1 MEAHNLSVLNV
12 VDLIISGRDK
22 EVELILE
29 ELTKRRKNT
38 RRIRKVTTVY

>member
-1 MEAHNLSVLNV
+1 MEAQNLSVLNV

-29 ELTKRRKNT
+29 ELTKRRNGNKKV
-38 RRIRKVTTVY
+38 RKAATVY

>member
-1 MEAHNLSVLNV
+1 MEAQNLSVLNV

-29 ELTKRRKNT
+29 ELTKRRKGN
-38 RRIRKVTTVY
+38 RRKARKVAAI